1 MLRGA
6 RPTERLPPPQERPA
20 VLRGGPPSER
30 LPPPQERPA
39 VPCGAVALRASPAF
53 RLRPRP
59 SPRPARRVRRLASRR
74 CLQRAER
81 AAR

>member
-20 VLRGGPPSER
+20 VLR
-30 LPPPQERPA
+30 
-39 VPCGAVALRASPAF
+39 GAVALRASPAF

-59 SPRPARRVRRLASRR
+59 SPRPARRVRRLASQR